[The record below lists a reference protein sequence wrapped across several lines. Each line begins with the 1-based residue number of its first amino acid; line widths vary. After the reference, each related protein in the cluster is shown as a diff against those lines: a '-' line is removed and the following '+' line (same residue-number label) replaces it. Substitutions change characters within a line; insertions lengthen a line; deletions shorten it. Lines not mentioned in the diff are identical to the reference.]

1 MSVGRRAASDRIPA
15 RAPAPADTIPA
26 RRRLRIGFDAR
37 TIDWSGIGTYSRNL
51 LEQFG
56 KEEAASDGVE
66 LVVFCPDQK
75 RESVPAGKRFSL
87 VSANVDPRSHSG
99 RAVFA
104 RIVEGSGVDL
114 LHVPSHFAPV
124 PVNVPL
130 VATVHDVIP
139 LIYPRTVRNP
149 AARVRYRRQ
158 LDRTLKAARFIIT
171 VSQISLSTLTAFTGV
186 EASRVRVIHNGVSG
200 QFRPVEDE
208 GEIEAVRR
216 RYGLPEFFG
225 LWVGDFRPNK
235 NLEFLVS
242 SWAAVEEAL
251 ESPLALAMAGAQEG
265 EFRKIVREVERRGLK
280 DRVVFPG
287 FIRDVDLAAVY
298 SAAKVFVFPS
308 LYEGFGLPPLESM
321 ACGTP
326 CVVSNSSALPEVM
339 GRAAMMFNPTSS
351 EQLVDCVRRVLTE
364 PELNGNLRRE
374 GLRQSAIFS
383 WERAAAETLEVY
395 RAVLA

>member
-1 MSVGRRAASDRIPA
+1 M
-15 RAPAPADTIPA
+15 
-26 RRRLRIGFDAR
+26 RIGFDAR

-56 KEEAASDGVE
+56 KEEIVGDGVE
-66 LVVFCPDQK
+66 VVVFCPDQK
-75 RESVPAGKRFSL
+75 RESAPAGRRFSL
-87 VSANVDPRSHSG
+87 VSANVDPRSRSG
-99 RAVFA
+99 RSVFA

-124 PVNVPL
+124 PVNVPV
-130 VATVHDVIP
+130 VATLHDVIP

-149 AARVRYRRQ
+149 AARLRYRRQ

-171 VSQISLSTLTAFTGV
+171 VSQISLSTLTAFAGV

-200 QFRPVEDE
+200 QFQPVEDE
-208 GEIEAVRR
+208 AELEAVRR
-216 RYGLPEFFG
+216 RYGLPESFA

-242 SWAAVEEAL
+242 SWTAVEQAL
-251 ESPLALAMAGAQEG
+251 ESPLALAMAGTQEG
-265 EFRKIVREVERRGLK
+265 EFRKIVREVQRRGLK

-351 EQLVDCVRRVLTE
+351 EQLVDCVRRLLTE